1 MTPSNLTAP
10 LSVINLYNKFRN
22 LVGLTITQSMVYL
35 VLLVSLFGTLQILTI
50 NTYAQSAGENNVI
63 GSIGFKECN
72 FVTNS
77 GQPGAAVVSNVDAQF
92 QKCVGSIIQFFFALA
107 LFIIAVRIG
116 IEAFANINPAEA
128 GKAVSNTIT
137 LVRDVTVGLLLIGSP
152 SIFLSF
158 FNPTTLSLAGVINLQ
173 RLSGPAKGVETTVN
187 ENGQTKTTGE
197 GGKEILS
204 ALEYE
209 KLTPELAAELLK
221 DPDAFART
229 HKLQLNV
236 IKEKILE
243 DLKSGKFDRNDEK
256 DRLLLNY
263 LLSLYPNGESA
274 VADIYPDIIAKARA
288 GTYKGKSYNEIP
300 LIASKLLE
308 NGSFRLIDTK
318 KSGSSASKPYKVYE
332 VNCSSGSASTKKFN
346 EMCGTNIRLFND
358 QCENKPYITNPNET
372 TNTQKSDNCFA
383 NIGIDSVGNLR

>member
-1 MTPSNLTAP
+1 
-10 LSVINLYNKFRN
+10 
-22 LVGLTITQSMVYL
+22 MVYL
-35 VLLVSLFGTLQILTI
+35 VLLVSLFGTLQLLTI

-187 ENGQTKTTGE
+187 ENGQTVEKGVLE
-197 GGKEILS
+197 GGGDKVS
-204 ALEYE
+204 ALTYE
-209 KLTPELAAELLK
+209 QLTPKLAAELAK
-221 DPDAFART
+221 DPDAFAIRY
-229 HKLQLNV
+229 KLQLNV
-236 IKEKILE
+236 IKEKFLAE
-243 DLKSGKFDRNDEK
+243 LKKGKIDWSNK
-256 DRLLLNY
+256 KYTSLLNILSDESGLPKNLINQLEPGIHY
-263 LLSLYPNGESA
+263 LNVPYDKDATLVP
-274 VADIYPDIIAKARA
+274 
-288 GTYKGKSYNEIP
+288 
-300 LIASKLLE
+300 KLL
-308 NGSFRLIDTK
+308 GYLPFKLK
-318 KSGSSASKPYKVYE
+318 
-332 VNCSSGSASTKKFN
+332 
-346 EMCGTNIRLFND
+346 
-358 QCENKPYITNPNET
+358 NKPELGEQFYDIQCPDEYKEVLKPFNKLCGSRLTMRRNVNTYNCLNQSYLKNNALTTDQEGDRDECLRTSKITTVE
-372 TNTQKSDNCFA
+372 
-383 NIGIDSVGNLR
+383 NLQ